1 MLIAAHPC
9 LTDTAISTIN
19 IYEVGFNQNN
29 IEQTIQVFPNPS
41 KGKVSLILNFSD
53 MADLVLYN
61 SAGQS
66 VFNEMGISRY
76 KIIDLGHLAKGIY
89 NLQLKTNDKLFNKKL
104 ILK

>member
-29 IEQTIQVFPNPS
+29 IEQTIHVFPNPS
-41 KGKVSLILNFSD
+41 NGRIRLILNLND

-61 SAGQS
+61 LAGQS
-66 VFNEMGISRY
+66 VFNQMAISSY

-89 NLQLKTNDKLFNKKL
+89 NLQIKINNKLFNKKL